1 MEKRPIEETTSKGNR
16 ASDIIIALQEYTALA
31 KDQFNKKNGKS
42 MGSSEH
48 VAQSAYG
55 GDP

>member
-1 MEKRPIEETTSKGNR
+1 MDKRPIEETTGKGNR
-16 ASDIIIALQEYTALA
+16 ASDMNIALQEYTALA
-31 KDQFNKKNGKS
+31 KDQFNKKKGKS

-48 VAQSAYG
+48 VAQSACG

>member
-1 MEKRPIEETTSKGNR
+1 M
-16 ASDIIIALQEYTALA
+16 IIALQEYTALA

-55 GDP
+55 GDPWSLRRALEVLN